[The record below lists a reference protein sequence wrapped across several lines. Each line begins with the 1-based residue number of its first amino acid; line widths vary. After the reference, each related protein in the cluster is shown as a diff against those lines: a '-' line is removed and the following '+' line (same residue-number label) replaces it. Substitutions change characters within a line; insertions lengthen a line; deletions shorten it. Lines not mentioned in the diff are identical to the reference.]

1 MIARYVEVMLMG
13 WKLAFSTNT
22 GSFMAHQLDY
32 ISFRKVGR
40 REINFQKTPLFNE
53 WDCKIGK
60 IPVIITL

>member
-32 ISFRKVGR
+32 ISFGKVVRSEKFFEKYTFLMSGAVNSS
-40 REINFQKTPLFNE
+40 NFPL
-53 WDCKIGK
+53 
-60 IPVIITL
+60 